1 MDQSTTLI
9 SNPDPYYLKSV
20 ADLSES
26 TEVVSNEDIYSQ
38 GGIKLINKNTRL
50 DKSVYERLVHH
61 KLAVS
66 PIDRSLTVKNGVTPH
81 SLAIAAAQMIDE
93 GGVLW
98 HMDSALPDTRLLR
111 NALGQIVLNAPLAFK
126 LTLARE
132 KRPNLYQH
140 SMHVALISLFLGA
153 SVYLKPCEMIDLAMA
168 ALFHDL
174 GELHIDPTLLD
185 RAHTLTDKERRHIY
199 AHPMIAYLILKEYP
213 EYHPHVSMAVL
224 DHHERLDGS
233 GYPRN
238 IKGNKINP
246 LSQILAVAEVSGS
259 LFGRDGQVNAWAQIE
274 VILKLNPGQF
284 RTDLVGPLSAIAKR
298 VVASTAQENHAD
310 IAIISSRLDCIS
322 KILADW
328 NQAFLPY
335 RHAQLADCLVYA
347 SERLAKL
354 EKALYDAGYN
364 SVGENALTQGV
375 EEDPAGLSELELLV
389 HETGW
394 QLKDTIFEIRRRW
407 PDLATAPNPSV
418 AVLVA
423 WNVRAERMLWP

>member
-38 GGIKLINKNTRL
+38 SGIKLINKNTRF

-81 SLAIAAAQMIDE
+81 GLAIAAAQMIDE

-111 NALGQIVLNAPLAFK
+111 NALGQIVLNAPLSFK

-140 SMHVALISLFLGA
+140 CIHVALISLFLGA
-153 SVYLKPCEMIDLAMA
+153 SVGLKPSEMKDLAMA

-185 RAHTLTDKERRHIY
+185 RARTLTDKERQHIY
-199 AHPMIAYLILKEYP
+199 AHPMIAYLILREYP

-246 LSQILAVAEVSGS
+246 LSQILAVAEVAGS
-259 LFGRDGQVNAWAQIE
+259 LFGRDDQVNAWAQIE

-284 RTDLVGPLSAIAKR
+284 RTDLVGPLSAIAKQ
-298 VVASTAQENHAD
+298 VVASAAQENHAD

-322 KILADW
+322 KILSDW
-328 NQAFLPY
+328 NQAFFPY
-335 RHAQLADCLVYA
+335 RSTQLEDCLVYA
-347 SERLAKL
+347 SDRLAKL
-354 EKALYDAGYN
+354 EKALFDAGYN

-375 EEDPAGLSELELLV
+375 EEDRAGLSELELLV

-394 QLKDTIFEIRRRW
+394 QLKDTIYEIRRRW
-407 PDLATAPNPSV
+407 PDLATEPNPSV
-418 AVLVA
+418 AVLEA
-423 WNVRAERMLWP
+423 WTIQAEQILWI